1 MKKIITVTIAL
12 SMIFSLASSIR
23 VSADDAKMKDVLTSV
38 KERIENTE
46 EYEEFSSRT
55 YDSDGKVSF
64 SFSWTD
70 NSDGYKSINVRVTES
85 GIITSY
91 SFYDEKKETENR
103 DFPKIKTMSTED
115 VLQKAKEL
123 VKKLNPDIYD
133 SLEISK
139 ISGNESLFDK
149 TYSFNIQRYE
159 NNIPV
164 MDNSGYVNVSAD
176 ASYIIN
182 FNITYNE
189 DVEFETKEN
198 IIDKATAWEKLE
210 KESGVKLIYKTKT
223 EDGKRTV
230 YPVWIPLAQYDQYIN
245 AKTGKIEDKITNIR
259 YTTDSFN
266 QAMKEEAALGDSR
279 VEFSKVELE
288 EIEKVSDMLSKEEVE
303 SIIKGN
309 KVLDT
314 DEDMEMVSINSYGD
328 RYGDE
333 RYYNVSFSNEGDKY
347 SFYANALI
355 NTKTGEI
362 ISWNSSRYESDD
374 NQKNTDKHNEDEIIE
389 ILKNSIKEI
398 SPKYFG
404 NDSEYIFDDE
414 HKADNSIH
422 FKRYVNGIEYVDNYA
437 YISVNPQNAKVNNFS
452 INHYDVEFPALDS
465 AITVEVA
472 FDKLKSEKDIKLYY
486 IPTVSD
492 KEKTYYDK
500 AVLGY
505 SCGEVAN
512 TEIDAF
518 SGNIIKN
525 ENEEENKISYSD
537 ISGHFA
543 EYAINTLAKYG
554 IGFEGEKFE
563 PSKTITTEEFV
574 VLLTAT
580 FKRNDAII
588 LRANADYNSEIEMA
602 KRYGILKE
610 SGKDLKTP
618 LTRENAAIY
627 LIRMMGFEEVA
638 ELQGIY
644 NSPFSDVMQNIGHI
658 SILGAMGVFKGDENN
673 NFNPYNNLT
682 KAEAALVIYNYINR

>member
-1 MKKIITVTIAL
+1 MKKIISVTIAISIIL
-12 SMIFSLASSIR
+12 SLALSLK
-23 VSADDAKMKDVLTSV
+23 VSADDIKMKAALKIV

-55 YDSDGKVSF
+55 QDSDGKVSF

-91 SFYDEKKETENR
+91 SFYDEKNETANR
-103 DFPKIKTMSTED
+103 EAPKIKTMSTDEA
-115 VLQKAKEL
+115 LEKAKEL

-139 ISGNESLFDK
+139 MSGNESLFDK

-159 NNIPV
+159 NGIPV
-164 MDNSGYVNVSAD
+164 MDNMGYVNVSSD
-176 ASYIIN
+176 ASYINN

-189 DVEFETKEN
+189 GMEFETKED
-198 IIDKATAWEKLE
+198 IINKDTAWESLK
-210 KESGVKLIYKTKT
+210 KESGLKLIYKTKT
-223 EDGKRTV
+223 EDGKRSV

-245 AKTGKIEDKITNIR
+245 AKTGKTEDKITNIR

-288 EIEKVSDMLSKEEVE
+288 EIENVSGMLSKEEVE
-303 SIIKGN
+303 RIIKEN
-309 KVLDT
+309 PVLDT

-328 RYGDE
+328 KFSDT
-333 RYYNVSFSNEGDKY
+333 RYYRVSFSNEDDKY
-347 SFYANALI
+347 SFYANALM
-355 NTKTGEI
+355 NAKTGEI
-362 ISWNSSRYESDD
+362 ISWSSSRYESDD
-374 NQKNTDKHNEDEIIE
+374 NQKNTDKYNDDELIE
-389 ILKNSIKEI
+389 ILKSSIKEI
-398 SPKYFG
+398 SPKYFV
-404 NDSEYIFDDE
+404 NNSEYIYDDE
-414 HKADNSIH
+414 YKADNSIH
-422 FKRYVNGIEYVDNYA
+422 FKRFVNGIEYVDNYA

-452 INHYDVEFPALDS
+452 INHYDVEFPALDN
-465 AITVEVA
+465 AITAEVA
-472 FDKLKSEKDIKLYY
+472 FDKLKGEKDIKLYY

-492 KEKTYYDK
+492 KEKKYYDK
-500 AVLGY
+500 AILGY
-505 SCGEVAN
+505 SCGEVSN

-525 ENEEENKISYSD
+525 ENTENTQISYSD

-543 EYAINTLAKYG
+543 ENAINTLAKYG

-563 PSKTITTEEFV
+563 PAKTITTEEFV

-588 LRANADYNSEIEMA
+588 LRANVDYSSEIEMA

-610 SGKDLKTP
+610 NIKDLKIP
-618 LTRENAAIY
+618 LTRETAAIY
-627 LIRMMGFEEVA
+627 LIRMMGCEEIA
-638 ELQGIY
+638 EIQGIY
-644 NSPFSDVMQNIGHI
+644 ISQFPDVTKNIGYI
-658 SILGAMGVFKGDENN
+658 SILSGKGVFRGDENN
-673 NFNPYNNLT
+673 NFNPQNSLT
-682 KAEAALVIYNYINR
+682 RAEAALVIYNYINR